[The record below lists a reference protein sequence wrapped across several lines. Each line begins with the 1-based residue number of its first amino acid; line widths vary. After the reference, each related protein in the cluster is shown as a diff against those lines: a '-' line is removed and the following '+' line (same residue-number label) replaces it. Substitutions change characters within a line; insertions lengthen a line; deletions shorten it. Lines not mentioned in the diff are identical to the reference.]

1 LYVPKAHVYKEH
13 YYFHRVT
20 NTRQQD
26 EALFEA
32 ARNLSDLSSRGAFLD
47 QACAHDPGLRQRVE
61 TLLAAQMDAER
72 FFQEASPLAALSCAE
87 SLHVAGDSNG
97 ARISEGP
104 SSRIG
109 PYKLLQRLG
118 EGGGGVVYM
127 AEQEKPVRRRVA
139 LKIIKLGMD
148 TKNVIARFEA
158 ERQALALMDHPHIA
172 RVLDAGATETGRP
185 FFVMELV
192 RGVKITD
199 YCDQNNLDT
208 RSRLA
213 LFIQICHAIQHAHQ
227 KGVVHR
233 DIKPSNILVTL
244 HDGVPVPKVIDFGIA
259 KATEGRLTER
269 TLFTAYEQ
277 IIGTPAY
284 MSPEQA
290 EMSGLDVDTR
300 SDIYSLGV
308 LLYELLTG
316 RTPFDA
322 KELMQA
328 GLDQMRRTLREKEPQ
343 RPSTMLT
350 TLQGTELTA
359 TAQHRHAE
367 PPKLISLLKGDLDW
381 IVMKALEKDRARRYE
396 TANGLA
402 MDTQRYLNNEAV
414 TARPPTRRYRFQKLV
429 RRNKVVFAAV
439 GAVALALILGLGA
452 STWLFFKE
460 RKMRQ
465 RAVAAEQQQSR
476 LRELAERGQ
485 AQENKLRLQAEAREK
500 MTQAAVLISQ
510 GRNQEA
516 DDLIAGT
523 SLARETL
530 EGATVFRAL
539 GDWSALQGHW
549 NHAADR
555 FEMLLHVDQIETVD
569 NATLDYTRYASAL
582 IQIADKTRY
591 EKFRQTA
598 IARLAGTSDPIF
610 AERFVKVSLLLPG
623 GSNFMAALA
632 PAADFAAKSF
642 SDTHSPVED
651 WMLPWRCVSLALW
664 EYRAGNWLQAAD
676 WGHRCLA
683 YVNQNAPRKATAYA
697 ILAMTSEKLK
707 QDAGARAQLSQA
719 TDLVDSK
726 FKSGLDLGNGAQGF
740 WFDWVVARI
749 LSREAALLILGD
761 PLPATAD
768 SQAK

>member
-1 LYVPKAHVYKEH
+1 M
-13 YYFHRVT
+13 T
-20 NTRQQD
+20 NAKQQE

-32 ARNLSDLSSRGAFLD
+32 ARNLAEPSSRGAFLD
-47 QACAHDPGLRQRVE
+47 QACAHDPDLRARLE
-61 TLLAAQMDAER
+61 ELLAAQSDAEV
-72 FFQEASPLAALSCAE
+72 FFQEASPLADFSRAENLSAN
-87 SLHVAGDSNG
+87 GRPNG
-97 ARISEGP
+97 AECKIAEGP

-109 PYKLLQRLG
+109 PYKLLQKIG

-127 AEQEKPVRRRVA
+127 AEQETPVRRRVA

-148 TKNVIARFEA
+148 TKSVIARFEA
-158 ERQALALMDHPHIA
+158 ERQALAIMEHPHIA
-172 RVLDAGATETGRP
+172 RVLDAGATEAGRP

-192 RGVKITD
+192 RGVRITD
-199 YCDQNNLDT
+199 YCDQNNIET
-208 RSRLA
+208 RRRLC

-227 KGVVHR
+227 KGIIHR
-233 DIKPSNILVTL
+233 DIKPSNILITL

-259 KATEGRLTER
+259 KATGNRLTDR

-316 RTPFDA
+316 RTPFDVR
-322 KELMQA
+322 ELMRS
-328 GLDQMRRTLREKEPQ
+328 GLEEMRRTLREKEPQ

-359 TAQHRHAE
+359 TAEHRRAE

-402 MDTQRYLNNEAV
+402 MDTQRYLNNEPV
-414 TARPPTRRYRFQKLV
+414 MARPPTRRYRLQKLV
-429 RRNKVVFAAV
+429 RRNKGVFTAI

-460 RKMRQ
+460 REMRR
-465 RAVAAEQQQSR
+465 RAVEAEVEQSR
-476 LRELAERGQ
+476 LRELAERGRD
-485 AQENKLRLQAEAREK
+485 QENKLRLQAESREK
-500 MTQAAVLISQ
+500 MTQAAVLLSQ
-510 GRNQEA
+510 GRIKEA
-516 DDLIAGT
+516 DNLIAGT

-530 EGATVFRAL
+530 EGAAVFRAL
-539 GDWSALQGHW
+539 GDWNALQGRW
-549 NHAADR
+549 NQAADR
-555 FEMLLHVDQIETVD
+555 FQMLLHVDPLETADV
-569 NATLDYTRYASAL
+569 ATLAYMRYACAL
-582 IQIADKTRY
+582 IQIADKSRY

-598 IARLAGTSDPIF
+598 IKRLAGTTDPIF
-610 AERFVKVSLLLPG
+610 AERLVKVSLLLPA

-642 SDTHSPVED
+642 SATNLPVEA
-651 WMLPWRCVSLALW
+651 WMLPWRCVPLALW
-664 EYRAGNWLQAAD
+664 EYRRGSLARAAA
-676 WGHRCLA
+676 WGHRCLEYA
-683 YVNQNAPRKATAYA
+683 DQNGSRNAAAWA
-697 ILAMTSEKLK
+697 ILAMTSQQLH
-707 QDAGARAQLSQA
+707 QDAGARSQLSQA
-719 TDLVDSK
+719 TTLIEAK
-726 FKSGLDLGNGAQGF
+726 FKSGLDLGNGNQGF
-740 WFDWVVARI
+740 WFDWVLARI
-749 LSREAALLILGD
+749 LSREAAALVLGA

-768 SQAK
+768 SSPK